1 MVLLVSWLFG
11 SLKIHHKMI
20 QHLPNNVKFC
30 LKIDEKSRSGGIWGG
45 LGGLSEAI
53 LNDIGSKLACLG
65 SCWCYVAHFGQQDG
79 CQDGHL
85 GDQERQD
92 EPRWRPRGGKI
103 EPRWHPGLEIGSFY
117 VNFGIIFGAF

>member
-1 MVLLVSWLFG
+1 M
-11 SLKIHHKMI
+11 
-20 QHLPNNVKFC
+20 
-30 LKIDEKSRSGGIWGG
+30 
-45 LGGLSEAI
+45 
-53 LNDIGSKLACLG
+53 NDIGSKLACLG

-117 VNFGIIFGAF
+117 INFGIIFGAFQLTSCISKNLEKPLFFEGFLKFGGSSMAQKSKKIRLR

>member
-1 MVLLVSWLFG
+1 MEEEE
-11 SLKIHHKMI
+11 
-20 QHLPNNVKFC
+20 HLPNNLKFC
-30 LKIDEKSRSGGIWGG
+30 LKIVEKSRSGGIWGG

-92 EPRWRPRGGKI
+92 ERRWRPRGGKI
-103 EPRWHPGLEIGSFY
+103 EPRWHPGLSRGLPGEKPYLLEVY
-117 VNFGIIFGAF
+117 VHSTPLPPHKAR